1 MEVARKGEFYVMAPQ
16 KERIYTIADIDALP
30 EGQRAELIDG
40 RMYMMASPSLNHQ
53 NMLVWLSVEIFNYIK
68 SHKGK
73 CRVVPAPFGV
83 FIKKDDRNY
92 FEPDIS
98 VICDRDRLDQRG
110 CHGAPDWVVEIVSPS
125 SRRMDYRLKLP
136 IYKETGVREYWIVD
150 YRKQQVSVYLLQES
164 DTPMLYSFTD
174 IIPVTI
180 YGDFS
185 IDFSQLSAYLAE

>member
-1 MEVARKGEFYVMAPQ
+1 MAPQ